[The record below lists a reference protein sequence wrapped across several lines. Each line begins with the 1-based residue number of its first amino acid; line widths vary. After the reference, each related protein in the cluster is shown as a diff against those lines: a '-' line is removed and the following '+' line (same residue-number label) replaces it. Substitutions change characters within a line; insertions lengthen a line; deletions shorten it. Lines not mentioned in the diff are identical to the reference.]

1 MRRRGI
7 AEDLITREIA
17 RMEAAIRQE
26 FAACIATG
34 DA

>member
-1 MRRRGI
+1 MTGTIITSR
-7 AEDLITREIA
+7 ITRELKM
-17 RMEAAIRQE
+17 MEAAIRQE